1 MKEVKEGKPE
11 TKEYG
16 KVEDRKRKRSVSKN
30 IINTNKSQD
39 TQMGE
44 IDTKNA
50 TVLAKLGKKP
60 KIEDENNPNPFPSN
74 QTNSKPEFI
83 LVRAPPGNPLLGPSP
98 HRGSM
103 CGVGLDGGRAGAGGP
118 PQPPQPPPKI
128 QHLVEWNKEK
138 TTLNI
143 EHGKEYQQVVVVGQ
157 DHRPNAYQNKKI
169 IEQNKNNKQE
179 PRKNRS
185 NILKY
190 IEKFN
195 NLESKNQQTESKTT
209 TITKE
214 TKQEKSTTNT
224 TINEFPKTS
233 TNGTKQQKTR
243 TTTNKQDNEKNPID
257 EGNKGTKNSGNTKAK
272 GRPRKIT
279 QLNDN
284 TTTLKEFL
292 ELKFKARESKCS
304 EKTTQNKN
312 TLENSAADFL
322 TDLGEDG
329 GDTKTG
335 NSSTIKGE

>member
-1 MKEVKEGKPE
+1 
-11 TKEYG
+11 
-16 KVEDRKRKRSVSKN
+16 
-30 IINTNKSQD
+30 
-39 TQMGE
+39 MGE

-128 QHLVEWNKEK
+128 KHLVEWNKEK

-209 TITKE
+209 E

-243 TTTNKQDNEKNPID
+243 TTTNKQDNEK
-257 EGNKGTKNSGNTKAK
+257 NTKAK